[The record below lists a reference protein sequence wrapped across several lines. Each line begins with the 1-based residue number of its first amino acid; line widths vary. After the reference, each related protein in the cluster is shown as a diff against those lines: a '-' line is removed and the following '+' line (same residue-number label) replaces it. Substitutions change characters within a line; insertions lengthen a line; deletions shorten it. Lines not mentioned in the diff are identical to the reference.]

1 MPDLHGQAGRPEH
14 GRAVED
20 EAAADAG
27 EHGQV
32 QGGARP
38 ARGAAAGLGQ
48 GLAGGVVGDEE
59 VGPRSPQGGEAQQ

>member
-1 MPDLHGQAGRPEH
+1 MADLHGQAGRPQH

-48 GLAGGVVGDEE
+48 GLAGGV
-59 VGPRSPQGGEAQQ
+59 